1 MKLNWRQEWPS
12 LLLIA
17 GMFIAT
23 ALSWSAAPDSI
34 PVHWGIDGEVD
45 RYGGK
50 FEGLLLMPLLAAGI
64 YLMLLFIP
72 RIDPKRANYERFA
85 NVYRIIRIVML
96 VFMAALH
103 GIIIA
108 AVFGSGID
116 IGMVIMIMV
125 GLLLAIL
132 GNYFGKLKPT
142 WFVGI
147 RTPWTLTSDLS
158 WNKTHR
164 LGGRLF
170 VALGLLLAAAGV
182 IGQDWALY
190 LVFGLLFAMI
200 IFLMIYSY
208 VVWKSDPDRRQG
220 LSG

>member
-23 ALSWSAAPDSI
+23 ALSWSSAPDSI
-34 PVHWGIDGEVD
+34 PVHWGINGEVD

-50 FEGLLLMPLLAAGI
+50 FEGLMLLPLLAVGI

-72 RIDPKRANYERFA
+72 RIDPKRTNYERFA

-96 VFMAALH
+96 VFMAAIH
-103 GIIIA
+103 GAIIA
-108 AVFGSGID
+108 IVLGSGID
-116 IGMVIMIMV
+116 ISLVVMVIV

-158 WNKTHR
+158 WDKTHR

-170 VALGLLLAAAGV
+170 VILGLLLAASGI
-182 IGQDWALY
+182 IGQEWAFY
-190 LVFGLLFAMI
+190 LVFGLMFAMI
-200 IFLMIYSY
+200 IYLVIYSY

-220 LSG
+220 LTR